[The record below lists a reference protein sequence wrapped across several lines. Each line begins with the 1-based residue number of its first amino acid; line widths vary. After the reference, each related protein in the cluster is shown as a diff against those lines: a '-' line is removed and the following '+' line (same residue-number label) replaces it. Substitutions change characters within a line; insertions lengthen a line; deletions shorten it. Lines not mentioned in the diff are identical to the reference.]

1 MSNRIKTD
9 YRSVTPYLAIKGA
22 DKALEFYKRAFGAV
36 ARPICLTD
44 PQGRVVHAEM
54 MIGDSI
60 LMIGEES
67 LQYAAPS
74 PLTLGGTSVK
84 LAITVDDVDTFVARA
99 VEAGA
104 TLVMPVADQFYGE
117 RSGRVADPYG
127 HQWIVG
133 TPIEVVSPEEMQLRM
148 NAMFN
153 T

>member
-1 MSNRIKTD
+1 MSIPIKTD

-99 VEAGA
+99 VEAGNA
-104 TLVMPVADQFYGE
+104 
-117 RSGRVADPYG
+117 SGRPVLWRTVGASRGPIWAPMDCRHADRG
-127 HQWIVG
+127 CFA
-133 TPIEVVSPEEMQLRM
+133 RR
-148 NAMFN
+148 NA